1 MSRSRTSN
9 QARTTVWESEDLADH
24 CQLIARQ
31 VQKSL
36 EDPETRKLAVKIAGH
51 RPDSYINENGVAV
64 PIVEA
69 WGLQLYLPPVGAS
82 PCAAQNDACEVQ
94 AVWNFLVANVRYVL
108 DPDGYDLFCT
118 LRRTLEAGAG
128 DCFPVD
134 TLVLYESG
142 EMGPIG
148 AVEVGDRIYDGE
160 RFVEVLKTW
169 DRGHKTIHAM
179 KLNNGST
186 LALSNNHKVARVPR
200 KNPKSASSAS
210 GAYGSEERIAVA
222 DLRIGD
228 DLLQPRH
235 FTFGSQHLD
244 PDDAFLV
251 GMYLAEGCKTRKHA
265 SAEMGSYL
273 SLSGVPG
280 RKGGREE
287 LERILDTRGV
297 AYQKRPRDISIKTS
311 LIPILAEMYLGRTA
325 IDKHLPHLDWD
336 EETVGHILRGLELDS
351 GLATNRKNRVFSS
364 ISRTLALQYRVLKRM
379 QGFAT
384 GVTRLV
390 DHGGAGNNSIYR
402 VTVRVNDRFR
412 PWARITGIEELPQT
426 QPCVDIM
433 TTSGKVYLP
442 EADVITYQCD
452 DATVAFA
459 SLLRALGFANVFAR
473 VVSTDGKRWA
483 HVYPVVALPKS
494 GSIRRIVPL
503 DITVAGS
510 VPGWQFKGI
519 SHQADYKL

>member
-82 PCAAQNDACEVQ
+82 PCAAQNDVCEIQ

-118 LRRTLEAGAG
+118 LRRTLEAGSG
-128 DCFPVD
+128 DC
-134 TLVLYESG
+134 
-142 EMGPIG
+142 
-148 AVEVGDRIYDGE
+148 
-160 RFVEVLKTW
+160 
-169 DRGHKTIHAM
+169 
-179 KLNNGST
+179 
-186 LALSNNHKVARVPR
+186 
-200 KNPKSASSAS
+200 
-210 GAYGSEERIAVA
+210 
-222 DLRIGD
+222 D
-228 DLLQPRH
+228 D
-235 FTFGSQHLD
+235 
-244 PDDAFLV
+244 
-251 GMYLAEGCKTRKHA
+251 MC
-265 SAEMGSYL
+265 
-273 SLSGVPG
+273 
-280 RKGGREE
+280 
-287 LERILDTRGV
+287 I
-297 AYQKRPRDISIKTS
+297 
-311 LIPILAEMYLGRTA
+311 
-325 IDKHLPHLDWD
+325 
-336 EETVGHILRGLELDS
+336 
-351 GLATNRKNRVFSS
+351 
-364 ISRTLALQYRVLKRM
+364 
-379 QGFAT
+379 
-384 GVTRLV
+384 
-390 DHGGAGNNSIYR
+390 
-402 VTVRVNDRFR
+402 
-412 PWARITGIEELPQT
+412 
-426 QPCVDIM
+426 
-433 TTSGKVYLP
+433 
-442 EADVITYQCD
+442 
-452 DATVAFA
+452 AFA